1 MPKFMSQLI
10 GGALI
15 ALLTGAAAAQSWPNR
30 AIRLISPFAPGGGAD
45 ITSRAISPKLGAA
58 LGQQVVVDN
67 RGGAGGMLGVEL
79 AAKAA
84 PDGYTLVMGTIGP
97 IAINPSLIAKM
108 PYEPLKDLAPISQT
122 AVAVNVLVVH
132 PSLPARSVK
141 ELIAIAKARPADLNY
156 GSSGPGAAD
165 HLAGELF
172 NSMLKVRM
180 THVPYKGGAP
190 AMLDLVAGNVQLV
203 FSTYS
208 TAVAAI
214 QAGRV
219 RPLAIAGS
227 QRFELMPG
235 LPTMSEAGLKG
246 FEVNNW
252 YGVFAPA
259 GTPREIIVR
268 LNAEIVKALALPD
281 VKKRLLDSGI
291 IATSSSPEN
300 FAAYIR
306 AETAKWAEVIKKAG
320 ITLN

>member
-1 MPKFMSQLI
+1 MSKFMSQLI

-15 ALLTGAAAAQSWPNR
+15 ALLTGAATAQSWPNR

-45 ITSRAISPKLGAA
+45 ITSRAIAPKLGAA

-320 ITLN
+320 ITVN

>member
-1 MPKFMSQLI
+1 MPKLMTRLI

-15 ALLTGAAAAQSWPNR
+15 ALLAGAATAQSWPNR

-45 ITSRAISPKLGAA
+45 ITSRAIAPKLGAA

-79 AAKAA
+79 AAKAPA
-84 PDGYTLVMGTIGP
+84 DGYTLVMGTIGP
-97 IAINPSLIAKM
+97 IAINPSLVAKM
-108 PYEPLKDLAPISQT
+108 PYDPIKDLAPISQT

-132 PSLPARSVK
+132 PSLPVRSVK
-141 ELIAIAKARPADLNY
+141 ELIEIARARPADLNY

-214 QAGRV
+214 HAGRV

-227 QRFELMPG
+227 QRFELMPD

-246 FEVNNW
+246 FAVNNW
-252 YGVFAPA
+252 YGMFAPA
-259 GTPREIIVR
+259 GTPREIIAR
-268 LNAEIVKALALPD
+268 LNAEIVKALALSD

-291 IATSSSPEN
+291 IATSSSPED

-306 AETAKWAEVIKKAG
+306 AETARWARVIKEAG
-320 ITLN
+320 ITVN